1 MRHPIYLVNKLL
13 GRRPAMTSVQSQTFR
28 NSISQALKA
37 SSDLAA
43 LLGGVRIYDRP
54 PEATGFPLTGF
65 PFITLGQ
72 SALRDWSTGAED
84 SVDQRLT
91 VHVWSPFGGK
101 KHMQDIIKAVRTSL
115 SDWPLAAGRDRVT
128 LNHEFSEARLDPEGD
143 SFHGV
148 VRYRATSAPSRAGA
162 A

>member
-1 MRHPIYLVNKLL
+1 
-13 GRRPAMTSVQSQTFR
+13 MTSVQGQTLR
-28 NSISQALKA
+28 KTINQALKA

-54 PEATGFPLTGF
+54 PEPAGF

-72 SALRDWSTGAED
+72 SALRDFSASSEDGA
-84 SVDQRLT
+84 DQRLT

-115 SDWPLAAGRDRVT
+115 SDWPLAAGRERIT

-143 SFHGV
+143 SFHGII
-148 VRYRATSAPSRAGA
+148 RYRATTAVPRAA
-162 A
+162 AA

>member
-1 MRHPIYLVNKLL
+1 
-13 GRRPAMTSVQSQTFR
+13 MTSVQGQTLR
-28 NSISQALKA
+28 KSINQALKA

-54 PEATGFPLTGF
+54 ESAGF
-65 PFITLGQ
+65 PFITVGQ
-72 SALRDWSTGAED
+72 SALRDWSAGSEDGA
-84 SVDQRLT
+84 DQRLT

-115 SDWPLAAGRDRVT
+115 NDWPLAAGRERIT

-143 SFHGV
+143 RFHGII
-148 VRYRATSAPSRAGA
+148 RYRATTAPSRAA
-162 A
+162 AA

>member
-1 MRHPIYLVNKLL
+1 
-13 GRRPAMTSVQSQTFR
+13 MTSVQSQTLR
-28 NSISQALKA
+28 NSINQALKA

-54 PEATGFPLTGF
+54 PEATGFP
-65 PFITLGQ
+65 FITLGQ

-84 SVDQRLT
+84 GADQRLT

-115 SDWPLAAGRDRVT
+115 SDWPLAAGRERVT

-143 SFHGV
+143 SFHGII
-148 VRYRATSAPSRAGA
+148 RYRATSAQSRAVA

>member
-1 MRHPIYLVNKLL
+1 
-13 GRRPAMTSVQSQTFR
+13 MTSVQGQTLR
-28 NSISQALKA
+28 KSINQALKA

-54 PEATGFPLTGF
+54 PEPAGF

-72 SALRDWSTGAED
+72 SALRDWSAGSEDGA
-84 SVDQRLT
+84 DQRLT

-115 SDWPLAAGRDRVT
+115 NDWPLAAGRERIT

-143 SFHGV
+143 RFHGII
-148 VRYRATSAPSRAGA
+148 RYRATTAPSRAA
-162 A
+162 AA